1 MYTYDIT
8 VSLLYLY
15 YIYLFKFTL
24 FYCPYTL
31 PFPSQNRKLETIVYK
46 SNSASAWLYTTVD
59 SADRSRF
66 PRCEIHGSRRIV
78 IYENRTT
85 RIVSSKPVME
95 TNIKIKMKK
104 EKKGEKNGRRVSWN
118 SWKFASPISP
128 RTVSFDNYHG
138 GNGKRNGMKNGN
150 SQNVDSVCLYSFL

>member
-46 SNSASAWLYTTVD
+46 SNSASAWLYNYTTVD

-118 SWKFASPISP
+118 S
-128 RTVSFDNYHG
+128 
-138 GNGKRNGMKNGN
+138 
-150 SQNVDSVCLYSFL
+150 

>member
-8 VSLLYLY
+8 VGLLYLY

-104 EKKGEKNGRRVSWN
+104 EKKEKKGEKNGRRVSWN
-118 SWKFASPISP
+118 S
-128 RTVSFDNYHG
+128 
-138 GNGKRNGMKNGN
+138 
-150 SQNVDSVCLYSFL
+150 

>member
-104 EKKGEKNGRRVSWN
+104 EKKKMVEEFRGIRENSPLPYLRVLS
-118 SWKFASPISP
+118 ASIIIMEEMVKG
-128 RTVSFDNYHG
+128 TE
-138 GNGKRNGMKNGN
+138 
-150 SQNVDSVCLYSFL
+150 